1 MKADCSTFSS
11 SNTYAVGA
19 LMWLTDG
26 DEKCVLKLCVYKTP
40 FDKSGHIFALIIHK
54 QIDT

>member
-40 FDKSGHIFALIIHK
+40 FGKSGHIFNFLVMNNVI
-54 QIDT
+54 